1 MKISDEQ
8 RLMLREIYKGDIIKP
23 QYKSVFNLIH
33 RVLKSNEYNT
43 ADKTALNFLRDTYI
57 KHKGYGN
64 KR

>member
-8 RLMLREIYKGDIIKP
+8 RLMLEEIYKGDIIKP

-43 ADKTALNFLRDTYI
+43 ADKTA
-57 KHKGYGN
+57 
-64 KR
+64 